1 LRYGDGVQ
9 KSSIPVIAGAAAAI
23 VAAPI
28 VAILPIV
35 GAPAALALG
44 AGVGLGTRAC
54 VHDIDG
60 KLTPDPARP
69 AGPAAFARARA
80 RRAWVRL
87 RAHPQRSARH
97 PYFVPGPFALNVP
110 NSA

>member
-80 RRAWVRL
+80 RPAPGSVCAPTRNDLPDIPTLYPVRS
-87 RAHPQRSARH
+87 P
-97 PYFVPGPFALNVP
+97 
-110 NSA
+110 